1 MSPLPDAADLDPSA
15 LSEIAAGLEAGDL
28 KGCCATVYEHPA
40 VRWLLGDELHPGGE
54 DLTRRMLDLAAVGR
68 ADRVLDV
75 ASGAGTTALL
85 AARERGC
92 EVVGL
97 EYGAAAVAGARAD
110 AEAAGSADAVS
121 FVEGDAERLP
131 FGDASFD
138 VAICECALCTF
149 TDKTT
154 AVAEMR
160 RVLRPGGRLAIS
172 DVVADH
178 SRLPE
183 GLRGAVATI
192 ACVGS
197 ALPEDGYRELLEG
210 SGFELEAVEHAGQE
224 VARMTER
231 VRTRLRGARLLG
243 FDGLIPIEGGL
254 PEAIALAGEARSA
267 VASGTLG
274 YAVFIARLAG
284 DDPAGRSA

>member
-1 MSPLPDAADLDPSA
+1 MSPLPTAADLDTSA
-15 LSEIAAGLEAGDL
+15 LNEVAAGLEAGDL
-28 KGCCATVYEHPA
+28 KGCCATVYEQPV
-40 VRWLLGDELHPGGE
+40 VRWLLGGELHPGGE
-54 DLTRRMLDLAAVGR
+54 DLTRRLLERAAVER
-68 ADRVLDV
+68 SDRVLDI

-110 AEAAGSADAVS
+110 ASAAGLADAVS
-121 FVEGDAERLP
+121 FIKGDAEALP
-131 FGDASFD
+131 FADGSFD

-149 TDKTT
+149 ADKRA

-160 RVLRPGGRLAIS
+160 RVLRPGGRLALS
-172 DVVADH
+172 DVIADH

-183 GLRGAVATI
+183 GLGGALATV

-197 ALPEDGYRELLEG
+197 ALSEDGYRELLERA
-210 SGFELEAVEHAGQE
+210 GFEVEAVEHATAD

-243 FDGLIPIEGGL
+243 FEGLVPVEGGL
-254 PEAIALAGEARSA
+254 PEAISLAGRARTA
-267 VASGTLG
+267 VAEGALG
-274 YAVFIARLAG
+274 YALFVARL
-284 DDPAGRSA
+284 PA